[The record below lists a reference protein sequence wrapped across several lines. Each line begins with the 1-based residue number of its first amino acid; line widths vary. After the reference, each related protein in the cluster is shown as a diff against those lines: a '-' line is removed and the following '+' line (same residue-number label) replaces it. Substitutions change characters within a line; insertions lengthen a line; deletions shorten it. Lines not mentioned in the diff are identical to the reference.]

1 MFSFQGVGVLVEQ
14 ICSSVSI
21 RINLLWA
28 VVSLKMSFY
37 FSYEDLKMYDHSML
51 GVRERV
57 SWQLLSHCG
66 KLTVCVCFKR
76 RGRKER
82 AVRQKEGDDELKEL
96 FQNI

>member
-1 MFSFQGVGVLVEQ
+1 
-14 ICSSVSI
+14 
-21 RINLLWA
+21 
-28 VVSLKMSFY
+28 
-37 FSYEDLKMYDHSML
+37 MYDHSIL

-66 KLTVCVCFKR
+66 KLTVCVCFER

-82 AVRQKEGDDELKEL
+82 AARQKEGDDELKEL